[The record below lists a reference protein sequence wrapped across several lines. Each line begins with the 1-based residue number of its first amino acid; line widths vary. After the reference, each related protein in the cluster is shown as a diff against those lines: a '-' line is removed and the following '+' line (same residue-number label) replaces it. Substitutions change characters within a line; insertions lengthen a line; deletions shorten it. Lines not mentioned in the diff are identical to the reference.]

1 MTAPLSRTATHLDD
15 LAVHLGG
22 WGSVDP
28 GAAVFGADLPGCLGA
43 LGREL
48 HGRWATEVSE
58 RSGTAA
64 ALAGRLTETAATLR
78 TAGGG
83 YTSTEGDAARRT
95 TQAGE
100 S

>member
-1 MTAPLSRTATHLDD
+1 MTSPLGRTAAHLDD
-15 LAVHLGG
+15 LAVHFGG
-22 WGSVDP
+22 WPAVDP
-28 GAAVFGADLPGCLGA
+28 GAAVFGADLPGRLGS

-48 HGRWATEVSE
+48 HGRWATEMSE
-58 RSGTAA
+58 RAGTAA

-78 TAGGG
+78 IAGGG